1 MKAKKTSSKKESY
14 AAPFSFPF
22 GDFQKMAEKMKTF
35 CQGEGDAFD
44 CCSMM
49 KKMMG
54 QDKET
59 EAKDTKEKQK

>member
-1 MKAKKTSSKKESY
+1 MKAKKKSNENESH
-14 AAPFSFPF
+14 AAPFSF

-44 CCSMM
+44 CCSLMR
-49 KKMMG
+49 KMMG

-59 EAKDTKEKQK
+59 EAKDTREKQ